1 MFDDPHKRMLK
12 YRPNLVGISRAH
24 LVPDSDP
31 VGCNRGKGRGRR
43 KFVLACLLLGL
54 VLESE
59 LACSN
64 DCRIG

>member
-1 MFDDPHKRMLK
+1 
-12 YRPNLVGISRAH
+12 

-31 VGCNRGKGRGRR
+31 VGCNRGKGRGRP
-43 KFVLACLLLGL
+43 KFLLACLLLGL

-59 LACSN
+59 LACSS